1 MSEYLSIK
9 EDDKKHV
16 LRSWT
21 KQGNANPKV
30 ISKAEGVYFWD
41 DADNRY
47 MDMSSQ
53 LVYVNV
59 GHQHP
64 KLLEAFQEIGTY
76 PLAGPSF
83 ATKPKSDL
91 SKKIIKL
98 APSNMAKIF
107 YTSGG
112 AEANDHAIKI
122 ARMYSGRYKIFSRYR
137 SYHGAT
143 FGAGNLT
150 GESRRFPSEPGLPG
164 FIKFEVP
171 YLYREVIDFES
182 EEAATNY
189 YVSKLRN
196 QILYEGSH
204 SIAALFLEPIPGSNG
219 VLIPPQGYLEGVR
232 ALCDEFGILLIC
244 DEVMT
249 GFGRTG
255 KAFSVDHYD
264 FKPDIITFAKG
275 VTSGYAPLGGV
286 IVSKEIAHYFD
297 DEVLMTGLTY
307 SGHTMCTQIG
317 VANLEV
323 YEEENIFENVE
334 KMAPI
339 LKQRLEQLLI
349 FESVGE
355 VRAIGLFAGI
365 EMVSSKQSKTPII
378 QYGLDYGKD
387 PVGLMGKLVAMLSA
401 NGFYTYSHEST
412 VIIAPPLII
421 TEPQIHEAMDIFEAT
436 LKAFETEVLFPT
448 LALSL

>member
-1 MSEYLSIK
+1 MSDYLSTK
-9 EDDKKHV
+9 ELDKQYV
-16 LRSWT
+16 LHSWA
-21 KQGNANPKV
+21 KQGSLNPKV
-30 ISKAEGVYFWD
+30 LAKAEGIYFWD
-41 DADNRY
+41 EEGNRY
-47 MDMSSQ
+47 IDMSSQ
-53 LVYVNV
+53 LVYVNI

-64 KLLEAFQEIGTY
+64 KLLKAFQDVGSY

-91 SKKIIKL
+91 SQKIIEL
-98 APSNMAKIF
+98 APSNMAKVF

-122 ARMYSGRYKIFSRYR
+122 ARMFSGRYKIFSRYR

-143 FGAGNLT
+143 FGAGNIT
-150 GESRRFPSEPGLPG
+150 GESRRFAVEPGLPG

-171 YLYREVIDFES
+171 YVYREVIEFNS
-182 EEAATNY
+182 EEAATAY
-189 YVSKLRN
+189 YLGKLRN
-196 QILYEGSH
+196 QILYEGSNF
-204 SIAALFLEPIPGSNG
+204 IAAIFIEPIPGSNG
-219 VLIPPQGYLEGVR
+219 VLIPPKGYLEGVR
-232 ALCDEFGILLIC
+232 ALCDEFGILMIC

-255 KAFSVDHYD
+255 KAFAVDHYH

-286 IVSKEIAHYFD
+286 IISEEIARFFD
-297 DEVLMTGLTY
+297 ENVLMTGLTY

-317 VANLEV
+317 VANLEI
-323 YEEENIFENVE
+323 YEEEQIFENAE
-334 KMAPI
+334 KMGLI
-339 LKQRLEQLLI
+339 LKQRLEKLL
-349 FESVGE
+349 EYPSVGE
-355 VRAIGLFAGI
+355 VRTIGLFAGV
-365 EMVSSKQSKTPII
+365 ELVKSKETKEPII

-387 PVGLMGKLVAMLSA
+387 SVGLMNKFISMLNA

-421 TEPQIHEAMDIFEAT
+421 TEEQIHEAMDIFEST
-436 LKAFETEVLFPT
+436 LEQFEKNVLFPEET
-448 LALSL
+448 LSV